1 MTKRMRGGEPPK
13 APHFDFVTAEYA
25 TFDHI
30 TVHKWETCRGIG
42 NSFGY
47 NQCETARDYLR
58 AEDLIRLLADV
69 VSKNGNLLLNV
80 GPCADGTI
88 HPLQVTALEGLGC
101 WLKANGESI
110 YNTRPWIRFKDTDAN
125 GAEVRYTAKEGALY
139 AIVTRLPASKVLCL
153 PLGFVSGATLLET
166 GDALEVECSSGNLQ
180 IALPARISEES
191 IPVIRIW

>member
-1 MTKRMRGGEPPK
+1 MRGGEPPK
-13 APHFDFVTAEYA
+13 APHFDFVTPEYA

-30 TVHKWETCRGIG
+30 TAHKSETCRGIG

-47 NQCETARDYLR
+47 NQCENARDYQK
-58 AEDLIRLLADV
+58 ADDLIRLLADV

-88 HPLQVTALEGLGC
+88 HPLQVTALEGLGR

-110 YNTRPWIRFKDTDAN
+110 YGTRPWIRFKDTDAN
-125 GAEVRYTAKEGALY
+125 GTEVRYTAKEGALY
-139 AIVTRLPASKVLCL
+139 AIVTKLPASKVLCL
-153 PLGFVSGATLLET
+153 PLGLVGGATLLET
-166 GDALEVECSSGNLQ
+166 GDALEVERSGGNLQ

-191 IPVIRIW
+191 IPVIRIR